1 MSAVGSAAGLP
12 RLARGRFAR
21 PRLNWLGLLTA
32 AALIALWQLLC
43 QVGVL
48 HFAYL
53 PSPGGIARGAGEL
66 WSSGTLQSDTLH
78 TLGVAVLGWM
88 LAALIGG
95 VLGFALGLVPVL
107 ADWVMASCEVLR
119 AVPGVT
125 LAPLA
130 VILLGFS
137 IQMELVLVVYVS
149 LWPVFMSTYVGA
161 RERNPHRAEVA
172 RSLRMSNV
180 AQVFKIIAPDAAAEV
195 FVSLRLALSM
205 ALNLTVLAEMI
216 GNPAGIGN
224 GLISSQEALQ
234 PGHMFA
240 FVIIAGLLGVALN
253 WLLMVLFRA
262 AVPGVATTLGI
273 EVTR

>member
-1 MSAVGSAAGLP
+1 MIAIGAAAGLP
-12 RLARGRFAR
+12 RAARGRLAR
-21 PRLNWLGLLTA
+21 PRPNWLGLLTA
-32 AALIALWQLLC
+32 AVLVALWQLLC

-66 WSSGTLQSDTLH
+66 WSAGTLQGDVLH
-78 TLGVAVLGWM
+78 TLGVTLLGWVI
-88 LAALIGG
+88 AAVIGG
-95 VLGFALGLVPVL
+95 VLGFLLGLAPVL
-107 ADWVMASCEVLR
+107 ADWCMASFEVLR

-137 IQMELVLVVYVS
+137 IKMELVLVVYVS

-161 RERNPHRAEVA
+161 RDRNPDRAEMA

-180 AQVFKIIAPDAAAEV
+180 AQVFKVIAPDAAAEV

-216 GNPAGIGN
+216 GNPTGIGN
-224 GLISSQEALQ
+224 GLVSAQEALQ

-240 FVIIAGLLGVALN
+240 FVVLAGLLGGALN

-262 AVPGVATTLGI
+262 ISPGVATTLDG
-273 EVTR
+273 EVSR

>member
-1 MSAVGSAAGLP
+1 MTALGRVAGLP
-12 RLARGRFAR
+12 RMARRRAWR
-21 PRLNWLGLLTA
+21 PQPNWLGLLTA
-32 AALIALWQLLC
+32 AVLIAVWQLLC
-43 QVGVL
+43 QAGIL

-53 PSPGGIARGAGEL
+53 PSPGGIARGAGQL
-66 WSSGTLQSDTLH
+66 WSAGTLQSDTLH
-78 TLGVAVLGWM
+78 TLGVTLLGWVI
-88 LAALIGG
+88 AAVIGG
-95 VLGFALGLVPVL
+95 LLGFLLGLVPAL
-107 ADWVMASCEVLR
+107 ADWFMASFEVLR

-130 VILLGFS
+130 VILFGFS

-149 LWPVFMSTYVGA
+149 LWPVFMSTFVGT
-161 RERNPHRAEVA
+161 RDRNPYRADMA
-172 RSLRMSNV
+172 RSLRMANV
-180 AQVFKIIAPDAAAEV
+180 AQVFKIIVPDAAAEV
-195 FVSLRLALSM
+195 FVSLRLALAV
-205 ALNLTVLAEMI
+205 ALNLAVLAEMI

-224 GLISSQEALQ
+224 GLISSEEGLQ

-262 AVPGVATTLGI
+262 LTPGVAATLDS

>member
-1 MSAVGSAAGLP
+1 MSALSRVAGP
-12 RLARGRFAR
+12 PSPARGRLARPR
-21 PRLNWLGLLTA
+21 PNWLGLLTA

-43 QVGVL
+43 QAGIL

-66 WSSGTLQSDTLH
+66 WSAGTLQSDTLH
-78 TLGVAVLGWM
+78 TLGVTLLGWVI
-88 LAALIGG
+88 AAVIGG
-95 VLGFALGLVPVL
+95 LLGFLLGLAPTL
-107 ADWVMASCEVLR
+107 ADWSMASFEVLR

-130 VILLGFS
+130 VILFGFS
-137 IQMELVLVVYVS
+137 IKMELVLVIYVS
-149 LWPVFMSTYVGA
+149 MWPVFMSTYVGT
-161 RERNPHRAEVA
+161 RDRNPHRADMA
-172 RSLRMSNV
+172 RSMRMSNI
-180 AQVFKIIAPDAAAEV
+180 AQVFKIIVPDSAAEV
-195 FVSLRLALSM
+195 FVSLRLALGM
-205 ALNLTVLAEMI
+205 ALNLAVLAEMI

-224 GLISSQEALQ
+224 GLISAEEALQ

-253 WLLMVLFRA
+253 WLLIVLFRA
-262 AVPGVATTLGI
+262 VTPGVAATLDS